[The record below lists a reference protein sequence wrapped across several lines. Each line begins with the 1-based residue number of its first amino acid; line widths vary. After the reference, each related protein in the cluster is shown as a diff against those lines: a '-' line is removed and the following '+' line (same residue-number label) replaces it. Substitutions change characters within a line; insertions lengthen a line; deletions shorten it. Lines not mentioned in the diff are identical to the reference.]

1 MVKAQQ
7 MADVKSFEFDVG
19 EELLPSPLA
28 NAYVSLKQSTK
39 VKQARTILLKTI
51 ATRREIDLNSTK
63 KKMVGEILG
72 PKILGHLY
80 LLIEFTPQ
88 KIKLS
93 LIFMTGGS
101 FTTLIRTH

>member
-1 MVKAQQ
+1 MVDLTSGHGVDSCDLSKIFALPKQKFYWTKLNRQGQFYSRLLQQ
-7 MADVKSFEFDVG
+7 G
-19 EELLPSPLA
+19 ERLTS
-28 NAYVSLKQSTK
+28 
-39 VKQARTILLKTI
+39 
-51 ATRREIDLNSTK
+51 NSTK

-80 LLIEFTPQ
+80 LLIEFTPP

>member
-1 MVKAQQ
+1 MLRALNLMLEK
-7 MADVKSFEFDVG
+7 K
-19 EELLPSPLA
+19 ELAPSPLA
-28 NAYVSLKQSTK
+28 NAYASLKQSTK

-63 KKMVGEILG
+63 KKKKKMVGEILG

-80 LLIEFTPQ
+80 LLIEFTPLKK